1 MGRRFPTQ
9 PKELPLKTAIALVA
23 VLLVA
28 ACAAPGTQPADTSG
42 AQVKSEGGNMVNSAG
57 EQVIG
62 GKY

>member
-1 MGRRFPTQ
+1 
-9 PKELPLKTAIALVA
+9 LKTAIALVA

-42 AQVKSEGGNMVNSAG
+42 AQVKSEGGSMVNSAG